1 MRGMDAATGKPIEG
15 DAHLAQSVARIL
27 STPIGARVGRRDFGS
42 LLPELVD
49 QPANAASRIRIF
61 AATALALKR
70 WEPRIKVTRV
80 ALEQPAPGK
89 AIVIV
94 EGTRT
99 DQPRATLRT
108 RLTVPLASRGGL
120 TVYA

>member
-1 MRGMDAATGKPIEG
+1 MNAATGKPLEG
-15 DAHLAQSVARIL
+15 EAHLAQSVARIL
-27 STPIGARVGRRDFGS
+27 STPIGSRVGRRDFGS

-49 QPANAASRIRIF
+49 QPANPASRIRIF

-80 ALEQPAPGK
+80 ALEQPQPGV
-89 AIVIV
+89 AIVVV

-99 DQPRATLRT
+99 DSPRATLRT

>member
-27 STPIGARVGRRDFGS
+27 GTPIGSRVARRNFGS

-49 QPANAASRIRIF
+49 QPANPASRIRIF

-70 WEPRIKVTRV
+70 WEPRIKVTRIG
-80 ALEQPAPGK
+80 LEQQAPGK
-89 AIVIV
+89 ATVVI

>member
-1 MRGMDAATGKPIEG
+1 MDAATGKPLEG
-15 DAHLAQSVARIL
+15 DAHLAQSVRRIL
-27 STPIGARVGRRDFGS
+27 STPIGTRVGRRDFGS

-70 WEPRIKVTRV
+70 WEPRIRVTRV
-80 ALEQPAPGK
+80 ALEQPEPGK
-89 AIVIV
+89 ATVIV

-99 DQPRATLRT
+99 DQPRAAART
-108 RLTVPLASRGGL
+108 RITVPLASRGGL
-120 TVYA
+120 NVTA

>member
-1 MRGMDAATGKPIEG
+1 MRGMEAATGKPLEG
-15 DAHLAQSVARIL
+15 DAHLAQSVGRIL
-27 STPIGARVGRRDFGS
+27 STPIGTRVGRRDFGS

-70 WEPRIKVTRV
+70 WEPRIRVTRV
-80 ALEQPAPGK
+80 ALEQPEPGK
-89 AIVIV
+89 ATVIV

-99 DQPRATLRT
+99 DQPRAAQRT
-108 RLTVPLASRGGL
+108 RITVPLASRGGL
-120 TVYA
+120 TVTA

>member
-1 MRGMDAATGKPIEG
+1 MRGMNAATGKPIEG

-27 STPIGARVGRRDFGS
+27 STPIGARVARRDFGS
-42 LLPELVD
+42 LLPDLID
-49 QPANAASRIRIF
+49 QPANPASRIRIF

-80 ALEQPAPGK
+80 ALEKPEPGK

-99 DQPRATLRT
+99 DSPRTTLRT

>member
-1 MRGMDAATGKPIEG
+1 MRGMNAATGKPLEG
-15 DAHLAQSVARIL
+15 EAHLAQSVARIL
-27 STPIGARVGRRDFGS
+27 STPIGSRVGRRDFGS

-49 QPANAASRIRIF
+49 QPANPASRIRIF

-80 ALEQPAPGK
+80 ALEQPQPGV
-89 AIVIV
+89 AIVVV

-99 DQPRATLRT
+99 DSPRATLRT

>member
-1 MRGMDAATGKPIEG
+1 MKGMDAATGKPLDG
-15 DAHLAQSVARIL
+15 DAHLGQSVGRVL
-27 STPIGARVGRRDFGS
+27 STPIGSVPCLREFGS

-49 QPANAASRIRIF
+49 QPANPASRIRIF

-80 ALEQPAPGK
+80 GLEQPAPGK

-94 EGTRT
+94 EGIRT
-99 DQPRATLRT
+99 DQPRATLGT